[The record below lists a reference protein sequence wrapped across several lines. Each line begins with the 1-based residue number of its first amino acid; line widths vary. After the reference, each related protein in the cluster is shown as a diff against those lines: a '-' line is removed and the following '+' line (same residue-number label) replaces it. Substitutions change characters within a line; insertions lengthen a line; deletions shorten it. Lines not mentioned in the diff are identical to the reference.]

1 MVDQQNF
8 SEIGITDDFMFA
20 TVFRQ
25 NKAAC
30 KRLLESILGF
40 EISKLEYVND
50 QESISTYKSSHS
62 IRLDIVAR
70 DNGAIYD
77 IEMQKLNRGDIIKRS
92 RYYQSQIDVAEFL
105 KGKNY
110 KKLKDSYIIFICMFD
125 LFGLDEY
132 IYQFENYDESL
143 KLKYGDGAK
152 KIIINAKG
160 HKGNITE
167 DLKAFINYLNTPEYA
182 DKEFANDFIK
192 QLDDAVLENFKNDK
206 WRTMRMKYE
215 ADVVDWLDEGEERGI
230 KKGIAKGR
238 EEGRA
243 EGKVEGIVLGRENE
257 RSAIRKIF
265 ELAREGRSAEN
276 IAAELNMSNEYVEE
290 TLDMLVTK

>member
-1 MVDQQNF
+1 MVEQQNF

-20 TVFRQ
+20 TVFKQ

-125 LFGLDEY
+125 LFGLDAVDLARSDYYYWKASADKRAER
-132 IYQFENYDESL
+132 EEKDLESL
-143 KLKYGDGAK
+143 LFVKEAFNACKYHKQGARS
-152 KIIINAKG
+152 IRMVL
-160 HKGNITE
+160 HR
-167 DLKAFINYLNTPEYA
+167 DYYINYSR
-182 DKEFANDFIK
+182 KRI
-192 QLDDAVLENFKNDK
+192 
-206 WRTMRMKYE
+206 RRIMKKYS
-215 ADVVDWLDEGEERGI
+215 
-230 KKGIAKGR
+230 
-238 EEGRA
+238 
-243 EGKVEGIVLGRENE
+243 IV
-257 RSAIRKIF
+257 
-265 ELAREGRSAEN
+265 
-276 IAAELNMSNEYVEE
+276 
-290 TLDMLVTK
+290 